1 MKKAMIIGA
10 SSGIG
15 KALAKQLSAAGV
27 EVGLAARR
35 YELLAELR
43 DDLPGPSYIKK
54 IDTAD
59 SERSPIL
66 LKELLDEMNW
76 ADAVFICSGVGY
88 LESEMDW
95 SKEKETIDVNMT
107 GFVSCS
113 NVLMEH
119 FIKNGKGHLVGISS
133 IAALRGNGGAA
144 TYAASKAFVSNY
156 LKGLRQKVKKLGYD
170 EIVVTEIQPGFVDTA
185 LAKGDHLFW
194 TASPE
199 KAAAQIISAVQ
210 KKKTHAYITKR
221 WRLIAWILKCL
232 P

>member
-15 KALAKQLSAAGV
+15 KALAKQLSAGGV

-35 YELLAELR
+35 YELLAKLR
-43 DDLPGPSYIKK
+43 DELPGPSYIKK

-66 LKELLDEMNW
+66 LRELLDEMNW

-95 SKEKETIDVNMT
+95 SKEKETIDVNVT

-119 FIKNGKGHLVGISS
+119 FIKNGRGHLVGISS
-133 IAALRGNGGAA
+133 IAALRGNGGAV

-185 LAKGDHLFW
+185 LAKGDQFW

-221 WRLIAWILKCL
+221 WRLISWILKCL

>member
-1 MKKAMIIGA
+1 MKKAIIIGA

-15 KALAKQLSAAGV
+15 KALAKQLSAGGV

-35 YELLAELR
+35 YELLAKLR
-43 DDLPGPSYIKK
+43 DELPGPSYIKK

-66 LKELLDEMNW
+66 LRELLDEMNW

-95 SKEKETIDVNMT
+95 SKEKETIDVNVT

-119 FIKNGKGHLVGISS
+119 FIKNGKGYLVGISS
-133 IAALRGNGGAA
+133 IAALRGNGRAV

-156 LKGLRQKVKKLGYD
+156 LKGLRQKVKKFGYD

-185 LAKGDHLFW
+185 LAKGDQFW

-221 WRLIAWILKCL
+221 WRLISWILKCL